1 MGLHPA
7 KTKRPGYRSV
17 NVRLAARDKELA
29 ESIFRRCGLTPTE
42 AIRLFYR
49 QTINTGGL
57 PFGLALPEET
67 LAAMREAESGTVEE
81 LSLDDLKAELDK
93 MARQRHF
100 NSEHYDIAG
109 PSVVQSMREE
119 VSSDG
124 NDDDDGGDGAGHA
137 GPLAA

>member
-81 LSLDDLKAELDK
+81 LSLDDLKAELD
-93 MARQRHF
+93 AIR
-100 NSEHYDIAG
+100 
-109 PSVVQSMREE
+109 
-119 VSSDG
+119 
-124 NDDDDGGDGAGHA
+124 
-137 GPLAA
+137 